1 MQKELLFTELVY
13 CIASTLPTT
22 YESSVEAGNVT
33 ASRAFRYT
41 YDNRGNIT
49 AVYDTSTTPE
59 ALLARYAYDEAGQLV
74 REDNAELNKTV
85 TYTYDKGG
93 NITQKVVYAFTLGT
107 PGTATDTIAYTYDST
122 WKDQL
127 AAYDG
132 TDIDYDEIGNPWGYT
147 NDRYFMWQGR
157 ELRFFDTDDGY
168 VEYRYNENGL
178 RCRKTFTDYVTELDD
193 VYDYYWT
200 DDCRLLGYTVTMAGS
215 TEPYSV
221 LVLYNSAQEPIGF
234 TVGEHTYYYIKN
246 IQGDV
251 LCVTDDAGTP
261 IVRYTYDA
269 WGAMTITPATQNV
282 NHTDLLYVS
291 MLNPVTYR
299 GYFYDY
305 ELGLYYLQSRYYDPE
320 TGRFISARSDLD
332 SFTGCNSTNL
342 FLYDEIW
349 IEKENAEVLAYE
361 KKQDA
366 ILSESSVVASGE
378 DPNDKVN
385 TIIVNC
391 YSRGH
396 ARFAHADITI
406 DGVVYSYG
414 NYAKSGISFR
424 KQLLGKADGY
434 IIWAEQGDWYQ
445 SEKQKGRK
453 RTSFSFK
460 VTEEVKFEIL
470 EFYSELFRCSSF
482 DRDVYDI

>member
-1 MQKELLFTELVY
+1 MRK
-13 CIASTLPTT
+13 S
-22 YESSVEAGNVT
+22 
-33 ASRAFRYT
+33 
-41 YDNRGNIT
+41 
-49 AVYDTSTTPE
+49 
-59 ALLARYAYDEAGQLV
+59 
-74 REDNAELNKTV
+74 
-85 TYTYDKGG
+85 
-93 NITQKVVYAFTLGT
+93 

-251 LCVTDDAGTP
+251 LTVTDAEGTP
-261 IVRYTYDA
+261 IINYTYDA
-269 WGAMTITPATQNV
+269 WGAMTVSPATQNV
-282 NHTDLLYVS
+282 SNTILARVAF
-291 MLNPVTYR
+291 LNPVTYR

-320 TGRFISARSDLD
+320 TGRFVNEDD
-332 SFTGCNSTNL
+332 FTCCSVENHLTAANL
-342 FLYDEIW
+342 FAYSINNPIGFRDQTGNGVIS
-349 IEKENAEVLAYE
+349 KEMAANHLAY
-361 KKQDA
+361 
-366 ILSESSVVASGE
+366 
-378 DPNDKVN
+378 N
-385 TIIVNC
+385 
-391 YSRGH
+391 
-396 ARFAHADITI
+396 
-406 DGVVYSYG
+406 
-414 NYAKSGISFR
+414 KSIE
-424 KQLLGKADGY
+424 LEDGY
-434 IIWAEQGDWYQ
+434 INGQAVGNVAEMKYGIWRIASNGCELIAIYNVLYAMG
-445 SEKQKGRK
+445 KK
-453 RTSFSFK
+453 RDLANIIYD
-460 VTEEVKFEIL
+460 FEINGGIWMEGMFGTKPSAVGKYL
-470 EFYSELFRCSSF
+470 KGKKLALTTYYATKKIDANTTKGDICVIIYFHTGVMIHTVMTKKNSEDSI
-482 DRDVYDI
+482 DVYNRYSNSSSVRSAESVYDLVKTDGYKMRIGWIVKK